1 MRPKIIAIIV
11 LVVLALIVLYQNK
24 DVVTIRLFFWSFA
37 MSQVVLVLL
46 NLAIGFVLGLFAANL
61 PKKRE

>member
-1 MRPKIIAIIV
+1 MRPKVIAIIV
-11 LVVLALIVLYQNK
+11 LVVLALIVLYQNS

-46 NLAIGFVLGLFAANL
+46 NLAIGFVLGLFAATL